1 MQRLYAAKLL
11 PGRGCDA
18 TDLWKDE
25 MEVRGHA
32 RVRSD
37 ERNLARVLNNA
48 LREADACGGHALE
61 AEAAGNERLAD
72 FFRDVE
78 ETYTSVA
85 GQAKRIL
92 GDGGEGRLPA
102 GVRPDGVAAE
112 EDPGD
117 ISDR

>member
-1 MQRLYAAKLL
+1 
-11 PGRGCDA
+11 
-18 TDLWKDE
+18 

-32 RVRSD
+32 GVGGD
-37 ERNLARVLNNA
+37 GRNLSMVLNNA
-48 LREADACGGHALE
+48 LREADACGGYALE

-72 FFRDVE
+72 FFRDVQK
-78 ETYTSVA
+78 TYASVA
-85 GQAKRIL
+85 GQAEKIL

-102 GVRPDGVAAE
+102 GVRTNAVAAE

>member
-1 MQRLYAAKLL
+1 
-11 PGRGCDA
+11 
-18 TDLWKDE
+18 

-32 RVRSD
+32 SVGGD

-48 LREADACGGHALE
+48 LREANACGGYALE

-72 FFRDVE
+72 FFRDVQE
-78 ETYTSVA
+78 AYASVA
-85 GQAKRIL
+85 GQAEKIL
-92 GDGGEGRLPA
+92 GDGGEGWLPA
-102 GVRPDGVAAE
+102 GVRPDAVAAE

>member
-11 PGRGCDA
+11 LGRGCDA
-18 TDLWKDE
+18 TYLWEDE

-32 RVRSD
+32 SVRSD

-61 AEAAGNERLAD
+61 AEAAGNERLAG
-72 FFRDVE
+72 FFRDVQ

-92 GDGGEGRLPA
+92 GDGGEGRRPA